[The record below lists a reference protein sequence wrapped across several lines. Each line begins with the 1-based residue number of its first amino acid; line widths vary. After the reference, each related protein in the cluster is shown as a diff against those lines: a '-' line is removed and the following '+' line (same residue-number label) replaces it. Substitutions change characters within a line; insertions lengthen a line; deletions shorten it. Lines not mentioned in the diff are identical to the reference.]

1 MTPIKQH
8 IFRFLYKYIGK
19 PVFFRIDPE
28 VTHDMVLW
36 FGRML
41 GKYSL
46 LQKCTRWCFDYRN
59 PALSQH
65 LAGIHFPNPVGVAAG
80 FDKNAQLMSIL
91 PEVGFGFEEIGSV
104 TGKPCAGNAKPRLWR
119 LKKSQSLLVYY
130 GLKNDGCEVVK
141 TRVAGKSFRFP
152 IGISIAKT
160 NNTETVDAQKG
171 IADYVQSYRTLATYA
186 DYIAINISCPNS
198 FGGLAFTDAHL
209 LDQLLAEIEKEPLK
223 KPVFL
228 KLSPDLQEKDIDAI
242 LLVCE
247 KYTITGFICSNLT
260 KVRKNEKIVDVVPS
274 KNGGMSGK
282 VVADLANSCI
292 KYIYKK
298 TQGKYIIVGC
308 GGITTAHDAY
318 EKIKAGATLVQLI
331 TGMIFEG
338 PQVIGEI
345 NKGLVELLKKDG
357 YTNISQAIGT
367 SIK

>member
-1 MTPIKQH
+1 MTSIKQH

-28 VTHDMVLW
+28 VTHDVVLW

-65 LAGIHFPNPVGVAAG
+65 IAGIHFPNPVGVAAG

-228 KLSPDLQEKDIDAI
+228 KLSK
-242 LLVCE
+242 
-247 KYTITGFICSNLT
+247 
-260 KVRKNEKIVDVVPS
+260 R
-274 KNGGMSGK
+274 
-282 VVADLANSCI
+282 
-292 KYIYKK
+292 
-298 TQGKYIIVGC
+298 
-308 GGITTAHDAY
+308 
-318 EKIKAGATLVQLI
+318 
-331 TGMIFEG
+331 
-338 PQVIGEI
+338 
-345 NKGLVELLKKDG
+345 
-357 YTNISQAIGT
+357 
-367 SIK
+367 